1 MADPMMSTK
10 PSSQNRSPLGEQAID
25 DLVRSLDNLRWNLE
39 AQIQIFALGARA
51 VPALACFLQQPPSQ
65 FPDGRVLAAEALGRV
80 GGEAAFQGL
89 LDVLSPARLRGLD
102 PVVRLSE
109 ETVQDAVARQLGRMG
124 NRRAVPF
131 LIESL
136 RTNRLI
142 GAAEALVQFHETTAI
157 PWLIEGLDDAF
168 KRDRFAL
175 AIQEM
180 GKAAVPFLVE
190 TLARRCLRDGQELL
204 PSLERRAK
212 ALELLAGFKAR
223 EAMAAMRTALEDP
236 SHIVRTEAAL
246 AYVAVA
252 ESRDDVLEA
261 VPALLAGL
269 THPDFMRRDR
279 CVEAIIRVGRSSLPL
294 LRQTV
299 VQGGVMVNGEA
310 VPLTLKARQDLLRII
325 ECLEDSVAR

>member
-1 MADPMMSTK
+1 MMSAK

-25 DLVRSLDNLRWNLE
+25 DLVRGLDNLRWNLE
-39 AQIQIFALGARA
+39 VQIQIFALGAHA
-51 VPALACFLQQPPSQ
+51 VPALVRFLQQPPGQ

-89 LDVLSPARLRGLD
+89 LCALNPARLRDLE

-109 ETVQDAVARQLGRMG
+109 EAVQDAVARELGRMG
-124 NRRAVPF
+124 DRRAVPF
-131 LIESL
+131 LIDSL
-136 RTNRLI
+136 RTSRLI
-142 GAAEALVQFHETTAI
+142 GAAEALVRFHEATAI

-180 GKAAVPFLVE
+180 GRAAVPFLVE

-212 ALELLAGFKAR
+212 ALEILAGFNAR
-223 EAMAAMRTALEDP
+223 EAMTAMRTALEDP
-236 SHIVRTEAAL
+236 SSIVRTEAAL

-279 CVEAIIRVGRSSLPL
+279 CAEAIIRIGLPCLPL
-294 LRQTV
+294 LRQAI
-299 VQGGVMVNGEA
+299 VQGGVMVRGEA
-310 VPLTLKARQDLLRII
+310 VPLTLNGRQDLLRII
-325 ECLEDSVAR
+325 ERLEDSVAR